1 VAHSMRPSTPSLI
14 AACQMNAPRTVL
26 VVDDQPLIL
35 AIVARVLSVAGYGV
49 LQATDAAAALRLFL
63 EERER
68 ITLVLTDVQMPGMSG
83 VELGR
88 RIWATDPSLPVLYMS
103 GFTPEPLDF
112 LPASE
117 QERRWIAKPFS
128 GDELLAR
135 LTPFLPPNRAPSRI
149 EGPTIRAG

>member
-1 VAHSMRPSTPSLI
+1 
-14 AACQMNAPRTVL
+14 MNAPRTVL

-49 LQATDAAAALRLFL
+49 LQATDAAAALRLFQ
-63 EERER
+63 EEREH
-68 ITLVLTDVQMPGMSG
+68 IALVLTDVQMPGMSG
-83 VELGR
+83 VEVGR

-112 LPASE
+112 LPAGE
-117 QERRWIAKPFS
+117 QEKRWIAKPFS

-135 LTPFLPPNRAPSRI
+135 LTPFLPPNPAPYRI
-149 EGPTIRAG
+149 GGSAIRAG

>member
-1 VAHSMRPSTPSLI
+1 MD
-14 AACQMNAPRTVL
+14 APRTVL
-26 VVDDQPLIL
+26 VVDDQPIVLDL
-35 AIVARVLSVAGYGV
+35 VARILTVAGYGV
-49 LQATDAAAALRLFL
+49 LQATDATAALRLFQ

-68 ITLVLTDVQMPGMSG
+68 IALVLTDVQMPGMSG

-112 LPASE
+112 LSADE
-117 QERRWIAKPFS
+117 QQGRWIAKPFS

-135 LTPFLPPNRAPSRI
+135 LMPFLPPQKQTYRT
-149 EGPTIRAG
+149 EGSAIRAG

>member
-1 VAHSMRPSTPSLI
+1 MVAHSMHPGTAPLI

-49 LQATDAAAALRLFL
+49 LQATDGATALRLFQ
-63 EERER
+63 EEREH
-68 ITLVLTDVQMPGMSG
+68 IALVLTDVQMPGISG
-83 VELGR
+83 VEVGR
-88 RIWATDPSLPVLYMS
+88 HIWSTDPSLPVLYMS

-112 LPASE
+112 LPAGE

-135 LTPFLPPNRAPSRI
+135 LAPYLPSHPQVHRGS
-149 EGPTIRAG
+149 TIRAG